1 MKKLTNEDIEVIG
14 ENVVKHKRPK
24 RSENMSVQTEPG
36 DNTKY
41 INNALRLADLPPI
54 DTKNISQLQERIAEY
69 FNICSEEDM
78 KPSVAGLAL
87 AVGVSRKT
95 IWEWSQGDDTEKS
108 DRRNAIKKA
117 YQILNLMMEDYMQN
131 GKINPVSGIFLMKNN
146 FGYADKQE
154 VVVTPNQPLGEGQE
168 TEEIRQRY
176 LESAVTDDENF
187 EN

>member
-1 MKKLTNEDIEVIG
+1 MTNEDAENIG
-14 ENVVKHKRPK
+14 KDIIKHKRPQ
-24 RSENMSVQTEPG
+24 RSENLSVHTDPG

-41 INNALRLADLPPI
+41 INNALRLAALPPI
-54 DTKNISQLQERIAEY
+54 DTKDIPQLQNRISEY
-69 FNICSEEDM
+69 FTICSEEDM

-95 IWEWSQGDDTEKS
+95 IWEWSQGDDVEKS
-108 DRRNAIKKA
+108 DRRNVIKKA

-168 TEEIRQRY
+168 TNEIKQRY
-176 LESAVTDDENF
+176 LESTVTDDENF